1 MMNDFF
7 AADQLLSTLTIGFVI
22 LGYSKFFTDILK
34 TKFFHADDKIKSV
47 CDECKSM
54 IPDKMTRDNL
64 VPVTVGSG
72 STAAQIEQ
80 LKRSC
85 EKIEESISDLDTDA
99 KNKLNKKSELHGLTS
114 SCLFVFLFSVS
125 ILFLP
130 GLRTIIPAQ
139 FNVFVFS
146 FSSLCIIYTIAGEVF
161 GELEIKKVSSWFS
174 SMSKTVYG
182 FLIIVLLSAVSALLT
197 IWFEIAVGDAWKYL
211 YVALIIVGWLNFVVY
226 VFIIRHRIKSFKTEI
241 DEQKETILSECRT
254 VKNSYDE
261 LRTVA
266 RVANQFDS
274 N

>member
-1 MMNDFF
+1 MSDFF

-22 LGYSKFFTDILK
+22 LGYSEYFTNILKSKFFL
-34 TKFFHADDKIKSV
+34 AEDKIKDA
-47 CDECKSM
+47 CKECRSM

-64 VPVTVGSG
+64 KPINIGEG
-72 STAAQIEQ
+72 STSAQIEQ

-85 EKIEESISDLDTDA
+85 EKIEASIAALDAEA
-99 KNKLNKKSELHGLTS
+99 KDNLNKKSELHGLTS

-130 GLRTIIPAQ
+130 GLRTVMPSQ

-146 FSSLCIIYTIAGEVF
+146 FSLLCIVYTIAGEVF

-182 FLIIVLLSAVSALLT
+182 FLIIVFLSTASALLT
-197 IWFEIAVGDAWKYL
+197 IWFDIAVDDAWKYL

-226 VFIIRHRIKSFKTEI
+226 VFIIRHRIKSFKADI
-241 DEQKETILSECRT
+241 DKQKDDIISECRA
-254 VKNSYDE
+254 VLKSYDD
-261 LRTVA
+261 LKTVA
-266 RVANQFDS
+266 RVADQFAS